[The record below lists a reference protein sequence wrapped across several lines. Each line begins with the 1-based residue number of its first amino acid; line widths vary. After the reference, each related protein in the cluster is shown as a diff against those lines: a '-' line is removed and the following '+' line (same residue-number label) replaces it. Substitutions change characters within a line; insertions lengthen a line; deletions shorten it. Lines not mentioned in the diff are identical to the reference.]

1 MIIKLIIVVV
11 LFAVTLG
18 IAAYLTLMERKVA
31 AWMQDRIGPDRAGPF
46 GLLQPL
52 ADGGKMF
59 FKEDF
64 RPTNAD
70 KWLFIIGPGIAM
82 FTSLITG
89 AVIPWGPD
97 LKIAGE
103 SIALQ
108 VADVNIGI
116 LFIMGAVSIGVYGI
130 MIGGWASNNKF
141 ALFGAIRASS
151 QMISYE
157 LAMGVSVITIVMMT
171 GSLSIREIVDQQHGF
186 WQDGWFSWN
195 VFKQPI
201 AFVVFL
207 ITALAECNRAPFDL
221 AECESEL
228 IGGYH
233 TEYGAMKLGFFLFS
247 EYVNMFI
254 SCAVIS
260 ALFFG
265 GYNFPG
271 MDNFS
276 GNTLAILGTLVFFA
290 KTFFF
295 VFVFM
300 WIRWTLPRFR
310 YDQLMHIGWKKM
322 IPIAMINLLIT
333 GVVIA
338 YTSGWFSKNKDSE
351 SASNA
356 KMEQPL
362 GVNTPLEK
370 TKTGNSL

>member
-1 MIIKLIIVVV
+1 MIIKLIIVVA
-11 LFAVTLG
+11 LFAITLG

-97 LKIAGE
+97 LKLFGE
-103 SIALQ
+103 TISLQ
-108 VADVNIGI
+108 VADVNVGI

-157 LAMGVSVITIVMMT
+157 LAMGVSVITIVLMT
-171 GSLSIREIVDQQHGF
+171 GSLSIRDIVDQQHGF

-201 AFVVFL
+201 CFVVFL

-221 AECESEL
+221 PECESEL

-233 TEYGAMKLGFFLFS
+233 TEYGAMKLGFFLFA

-271 MDNFS
+271 MDYFS
-276 GNTLAILGTLVFFA
+276 GNTLAILGTLAFFA

-295 VFVFM
+295 IFVFM

-322 IPIAMINLLIT
+322 IPIALINLLIT

-338 YTSGWFSKNKDSE
+338 YTEGWFSKDKSNE

-356 KMEQPL
+356 KIEQPL
-362 GVNTPLEK
+362 GVNTSMEK

>member
-1 MIIKLIIVVV
+1 
-11 LFAVTLG
+11 
-18 IAAYLTLMERKVA
+18 
-31 AWMQDRIGPDRAGPF
+31 MQDRIGPDRAGPF

-103 SIALQ
+103 TIALQ

-171 GSLSIREIVDQQHGF
+171 GSLSIRDIVDQQHGF
-186 WQDGWFSWN
+186 WDNGWFSWN

-201 AFVVFL
+201 CFIVFL

-233 TEYGAMKLGFFLFS
+233 TEYGAMKLGFFLFA

-254 SCAVIS
+254 SCAIIS

-322 IPIAMINLLIT
+322 IPIALINLLIT

-338 YTSGWFSKNKDSE
+338 YTEGWFSKNKDNE
-351 SASNA
+351 SASNV

-362 GVNTPLEK
+362 GVNTSFEK